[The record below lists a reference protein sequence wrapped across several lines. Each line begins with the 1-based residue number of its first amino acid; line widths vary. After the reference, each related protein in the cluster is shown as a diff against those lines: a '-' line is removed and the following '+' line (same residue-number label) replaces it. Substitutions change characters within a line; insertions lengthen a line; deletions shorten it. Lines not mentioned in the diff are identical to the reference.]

1 MTVAQKLHTRVQKEF
16 VSTSDKVLETQ
27 VDDTQR
33 RLHAS
38 SDEDGAAEPIAQRRT
53 RGTDNMEIQPR
64 AVTPDDRARGGG
76 GGGGIVA
83 VLKKWKPL
91 KTPKVTASLTLY
103 LLGLFVAFVAR
114 PPVTITDEMQN
125 RYFAA
130 MEAADAIDAKPRME
144 AERALLEAQ
153 METRQAEVWFWWAD
167 AESRARVRAL
177 RVVERE
183 KLARANE
190 YRRARDA
197 KVKLAKGELG
207 LWSALGVD
215 EVRGVVS
222 VLVYRHLVNIR
233 FNPICLQ
240 NPPSSLSPK
249 VLFVCECYDKWH
261 LDLHY
266 LKKTISPI
274 PFDCCAT
281 SSRRVLKVRFSVYRE
296 QKDRTERP
304 RHCLRSPTSAAS
316 SSRRAAATTTPFGS
330 SSVGGAASVHCS
342 WMFYLL

>member
-1 MTVAQKLHTRVQKEF
+1 MKEEI
-16 VSTSDKVLETQ
+16 VSTSDEVRTQ
-27 VDDTQR
+27 VEDTRR
-33 RLHAS
+33 RLHVIP
-38 SDEDGAAEPIAQRRT
+38 DEDGAAEPTAQRQT
-53 RGTDNMEIQPR
+53 RGTNNMEIQPR
-64 AVTPDDRARGGG
+64 AVTPDDRARGSGGSGG

-114 PPVTITDEMQN
+114 PPVTITDEMQH

-130 MEAADAIDAKPRME
+130 MEAADAIDAEPRME

-153 METRQAEVWFWWAD
+153 METRHAEVWFWWAD

-215 EVRGVVS
+215 EVRGDVS
-222 VLVYRHLVNIR
+222 VLVYRHTVI
-233 FNPICLQ
+233 FVSTPTAFK
-240 NPPSSLSPK
+240 NPPLPLPPKCCLSVSEKALGSTPPS
-249 VLFVCECYDKWH
+249 EDH
-261 LDLHY
+261 LSYTLRLLHY
-266 LKKTISPI
+266 
-274 PFDCCAT
+274 FV
-281 SSRRVLKVRFSVYRE
+281 RRVLKARFSVHRE

-304 RHCLRSPTSAAS
+304 RHCLRNPTSAVS

-330 SSVGGAASVHCS
+330 SSVGRGSLCTE
-342 WMFYLL
+342 